1 MASKVRG
8 MQRLGVRITTMTC
21 ALAIGLLC
29 GFSVEAMPVR
39 GGELRVRRSDV
50 AADCPDEA
58 ELSAALAAIEG
69 SAPLEPDSPISV
81 EVELDRDGAGYVA
94 RIRVSGTKSGERE
107 LRDSGDDCTPLA
119 YAISVAL
126 AILFDSSLEQ
136 AEASPLR
143 VPPLPAPG
151 AVRPAK
157 AEAREQPIRREGAVP
172 AASPREHW
180 PTASLAVRVGLG
192 AGVLGYAITG
202 QLGVSLRLR
211 TSRRWELSVGGF
223 WAPGRDLPHGS
234 GVGSVQLLAGRAELT
249 ATLAEAPPGR
259 LAVSAGLASGALKGA
274 GLGYDHDY
282 EASAFWLA
290 PAVGAVGSWR
300 LASGG
305 ALSLSTTLL
314 VPHRAHRFRV
324 AHVPGA
330 AFESAPAAAL
340 LELGAELSLL

>member
-1 MASKVRG
+1 
-8 MQRLGVRITTMTC
+8 MQPLGVRIVTMTC
-21 ALAIGLLC
+21 ALALGLFY

-39 GGELRVRRSDV
+39 GGELSVRRSDV

-58 ELSAALAAIEG
+58 ALAAALAAIEG
-69 SAPLEPDSPISV
+69 PAPLEPDSSISV

-94 RIRVSGTKSGERE
+94 RIRASGTKSGVRE

-119 YAISVAL
+119 YATSVAL
-126 AILFDSSLEQ
+126 AILFDSSSEQ
-136 AEASPLR
+136 AEGSPLR
-143 VPPLPAPG
+143 GTPLPPPG
-151 AVRPAK
+151 AVRPAQ
-157 AEAREQPIRREGAVP
+157 AVREQPIRKETAVP
-172 AASPREHW
+172 AASLREHW
-180 PTASLAVRVGLG
+180 PTAALAVGVGLG

-211 TSRRWELSVGGF
+211 TSRRWELSLGGF

-249 ATLAEAPPGR
+249 ATLAEAPRGR
-259 LAVSAGLASGALKGA
+259 LAVSAGVASGALTGA

-282 EASAFWLA
+282 QASAFWLA
-290 PAVGAVGSWR
+290 PAVGVVGRWR
-300 LASGG
+300 LATSG

-314 VPHRAHRFRV
+314 VPHRTQRFRV
-324 AHVPGA
+324 AHVPGV

-340 LELGAELSLL
+340 LELGVELSLL